1 MLIKNDEFLQ
11 ITSSIKLLIQCKLI
25 LIRVL
30 GGQTNGINDNKKYSY
45 TYKIQNNYLIP
56 EYWDVDCDCNL
67 LNDLTGDYGFH
78 EDRGTI
84 KK

>member
-1 MLIKNDEFLQ
+1 M
-11 ITSSIKLLIQCKLI
+11 
-25 LIRVL
+25 L

-45 TYKIQNNYLIP
+45 TYKFQNDYLTP
-56 EYWDVDCDCNL
+56 KYWDVDCHCNL

>member
-1 MLIKNDEFLQ
+1 MNKDEK
-11 ITSSIKLLIQCKLI
+11 KL
-25 LIRVL
+25 
-30 GGQTNGINDNKKYSY
+30 Y
-45 TYKIQNNYLIP
+45 TYESKYNHLTSQ
-56 EYWDVDCDCNL
+56 YWDIDCDCNL